1 MESTPDSA
9 ELQASIEASEWLIR
23 LQENLHDPVVQAEFH
38 AWISAAPANRA
49 AWTETRDLAQLA
61 LSIDPLRNA
70 KGTIADGAGE
80 KLKVGLR
87 DSASAIGT
95 MRPRSR
101 WAAYAGALAV
111 AACLAL
117 VAGPSLNI
125 RLQSEM
131 TTDVAESRQLEL
143 SDGSR
148 VTLAAASAIAVSFS
162 ADERRVSLLQ
172 GEAFFEVQ
180 RDPERPFRVITEEVT
195 TSVIGTSFDVRRDSS
210 GVAVAVQEGLVEV
223 SYSAGLL
230 KQAERLEPGQSVK
243 WSWRGQST
251 RADVPPALVAT
262 WRQGQLVLHDQLL
275 GDAVDQF
282 RRYYRGTI
290 VLADS
295 TLANKPITGA
305 YNLSDPEEALRA
317 MARVHGARVRQIT
330 PWMIVISSI

>member
-1 MESTPDSA
+1 MESTPDA
-9 ELQASIEASEWLIR
+9 AQVQASIEASEWLIR
-23 LQENLHDPVVQAEFH
+23 LQEDLHDPVVQAEFR
-38 AWISAAPANRA
+38 AWISASPANKS
-49 AWTETRDLAQLA
+49 AWAETRALAQVA
-61 LSIDPLRNA
+61 LSLEPSQNA
-70 KGTIADGAGE
+70 KARSPVPA
-80 KLKVGLR
+80 
-87 DSASAIGT
+87 AST
-95 MRPRSR
+95 KRPIRR

-117 VAGPSLNI
+117 VVGPGLMI
-125 RLQSEM
+125 RLQSDL

-143 SDGSR
+143 PDGSR

-172 GEAFFEVQ
+172 GEAFFEV
-180 RDPERPFRVITEEVT
+180 RRNPERPFRVVADDIT
-195 TSVIGTSFDVRRDSS
+195 TSVVGTSFDVRRDSS
-210 GVAVAVQEGLVEV
+210 GVAVAVQEGIVEV
-223 SYSAGLL
+223 SYSAASG
-230 KQAERLEPGQSVK
+230 KDAERLTPGQAVK
-243 WSWRGQST
+243 WTWRGRST
-251 RADVPPALVAT
+251 RTDMPPGLVAT

-295 TLANKPITGA
+295 ALASKPITGA

>member
-9 ELQASIEASEWLIR
+9 HLQASIEASEWLIR
-23 LQENLHDPVVQAEFH
+23 LQEDLHDPVVQAEFH

-49 AWTETRDLAQLA
+49 AWAETRALAQFA
-61 LSIDPLRNA
+61 LSLEPSRNA
-70 KGTIADGAGE
+70 DAATSDG
-80 KLKVGLR
+80 VGDR
-87 DSASAIGT
+87 RQTGSRIPAAAIVQP
-95 MRPRSR
+95 MRR

-117 VAGPSLNI
+117 VFGPGLVI
-125 RLQSEM
+125 RLQSDM
-131 TTDVAESRQLEL
+131 ITDVAESQQLEL
-143 SDGSR
+143 PDGSR

-162 ADERRVSLLQ
+162 ADERHVNLLQ
-172 GEAFFEVQ
+172 GEAFFEVR
-180 RDPERPFRVITEEVT
+180 RDPARPFRVMTEDVT
-195 TSVIGTSFDVRRDSS
+195 TSVVGTNFDVRRDSS
-210 GVAVAVQEGLVEV
+210 GVAVAVQEGVVEV
-223 SYSAGLL
+223 SYSDGSR
-230 KQAERLEPGQSVK
+230 KQAERLMPGQSVR
-243 WSWRGQST
+243 WSWRGQLT
-251 RADVPPALVAT
+251 RADVPPGLVAT

-282 RRYYRGTI
+282 RRYYKGTI

-295 TLANKPITGA
+295 ALAGKPITGA